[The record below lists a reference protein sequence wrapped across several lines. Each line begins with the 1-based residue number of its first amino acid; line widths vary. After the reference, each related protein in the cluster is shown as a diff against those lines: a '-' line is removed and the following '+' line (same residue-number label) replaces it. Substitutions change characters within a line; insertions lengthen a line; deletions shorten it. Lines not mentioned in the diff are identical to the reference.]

1 MEDKWIALKLA
12 EGDRQTAWFR
22 LDAISGIA
30 PAGLGSRLWVHGTPV
45 LVEEKPPQVLQ
56 KMKTAKPLLPPA
68 SKEDPNSAKPPA

>member
-56 KMKTAKPLLPPA
+56 KMKTARPLLAA
-68 SKEDPNSAKPPA
+68 SKEDSNSAKRPA

>member
-30 PAGLGSRLWVHGTPV
+30 PAGLGSRLWIHGTPV

-56 KMKTAKPLLPPA
+56 KMKTAKSLLPT
-68 SKEDPNSAKPPA
+68 SKEDSNSAKRPA

>member
-30 PAGLGSRLWVHGTPV
+30 PAGLGSKLWVHGTPV

-56 KMKTAKPLLPPA
+56 KMKAAKPLFA
-68 SKEDPNSAKPPA
+68 REDSNSAKPPA

>member
-1 MEDKWIALKLA
+1 MEDKWVALKQA

-30 PAGLGSRLWVHGTPV
+30 PAGLGSQVWVHGTPV

-56 KMKTAKPLLPPA
+56 KMKMAKPLFT
-68 SKEDPNSAKPPA
+68 KEDSNSAKPPA